1 MALLLFLWLLYD
13 YMRDYQQDNLDQKSG
28 GKKVLALLI
37 SLLLMVVLNIYY
49 FMKIVKYIISL
60 NFEAGGD
67 FSSVMKFYLES
78 FMTIILLIFSLIFML
93 YLETFEEDEVPE
105 EENNIPRLQDTDKAT
120 KIS

>member
-1 MALLLFLWLLYD
+1 
-13 YMRDYQQDNLDQKSG
+13 MRDYQQDNLDQKSG